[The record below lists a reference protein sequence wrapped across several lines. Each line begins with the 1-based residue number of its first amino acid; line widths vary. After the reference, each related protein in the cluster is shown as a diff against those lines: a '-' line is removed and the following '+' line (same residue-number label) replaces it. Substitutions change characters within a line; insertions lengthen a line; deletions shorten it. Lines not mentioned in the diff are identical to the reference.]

1 MKRPQH
7 EYDLVVDYCSCMVAI
22 AIFRHIVDSTNVN
35 VQFSAEE
42 LSLVLNLLPHSNG
55 PNFYVEQ
62 FALKHGFQMLR
73 TSLIA
78 NGITPV
84 PMFHEE

>member
-1 MKRPQH
+1 MKRPPRDH
-7 EYDLVVDYCSCMVAI
+7 DLVVDYCSCMVAI
-22 AIFRHIVDSTNVN
+22 TIVRHIVDSTNVN

-62 FALKHGFQMLR
+62 FA
-73 TSLIA
+73 
-78 NGITPV
+78 
-84 PMFHEE
+84 